1 MIKLNIKNIKHDFLE
16 NYDFFYETKVI
27 IGQSF
32 ENDIPLKL
40 KNNCKYQLN
49 IVEDKLFIDSLK
61 NPFQLNNKKFVGK
74 KILNKNDKIKI
85 DDFEISIIDFTPK
98 KEIDLKQAFKDLVDK
113 NPIYSSLIQ
122 RLQEELIF
130 IEGKIN
136 GK

>member
-98 KEIDLKQAFKDLVDK
+98 KEIDLKQAYKDLVDK